1 MQSNLLDADPQAD
14 PHDAIAAQL
23 RDLTPR
29 LGENSAGTSIAP
41 TVSLDSPREPSF
53 HPTPLNDNTDE
64 IFPSHGRGR
73 RVSIMLLVVC
83 AGIAATAAWHAYGAV
98 VKQRLA
104 EIAPQFLPAAIVP
117 GQVATPLETQKEG
130 AQATASSLA
139 HDATVA
145 PIESSSGP
153 DTAALAVPP
162 AQATLP
168 PDVAQSIETMTREIA
183 SLKQTV
189 EQLQISQQQLSR
201 DIAKNNE
208 QEARRKPGVQTAK
221 PAPRLQSQPKR
232 APTPT
237 AVYHPPAPY
246 PPSARAQ
253 TQTYSQGT
261 VQRDAYVTP
270 AAPAQLPPP
279 PGDSVVPRPPMPLR

>member
-1 MQSNLLDADPQAD
+1 MV
-14 PHDAIAAQL
+14 
-23 RDLTPR
+23 
-29 LGENSAGTSIAP
+29 AG
-41 TVSLDSPREPSF
+41 
-53 HPTPLNDNTDE
+53 
-64 IFPSHGRGR
+64 

-139 HDATVA
+139 HDAAAA

-153 DTAALAVPP
+153 DTAALPVPP
-162 AQATLP
+162 AQATP

-232 APTPT
+232 TPTPT

-246 PPSARAQ
+246 PPSARPQ
-253 TQTYSQGT
+253 TQTYSQEQSSAT
-261 VQRDAYVTP
+261 LT
-270 AAPAQLPPP
+270 
-279 PGDSVVPRPPMPLR
+279 